1 MIHSVGQNADEPSLE
16 VSVRWF
22 ESSNK
27 LKLIVAENDLL
38 NPSFMDEDYCSRS
51 YAIYLPVYWIIIKYL
66 SI

>member
-22 ESSNK
+22 ENSNK

-38 NPSFMDEDYCSRS
+38 NPSFMDED
-51 YAIYLPVYWIIIKYL
+51 
-66 SI
+66 